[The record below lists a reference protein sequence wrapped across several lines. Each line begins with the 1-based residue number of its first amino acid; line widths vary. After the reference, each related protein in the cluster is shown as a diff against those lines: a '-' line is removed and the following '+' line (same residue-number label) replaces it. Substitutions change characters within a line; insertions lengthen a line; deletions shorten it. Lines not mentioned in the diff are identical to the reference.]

1 MRGKL
6 YIVGAGPGDPG
17 LLTLR
22 AYELLRSA
30 DVVLYDRLVSPEILE
45 LVNPGAELVY
55 VGKRIGEQERKQA
68 LIYRLVEK
76 FLSQGRDVVRLK
88 GGDPFIFG
96 RGAEELLRFTDLG
109 YEVEVVPGISSCIG
123 VPELAG
129 IPLTLRG
136 CSSSFAVVAG
146 NREDTDWSLYS
157 GVDTLVILMGVTGR
171 ERIAKKLIESGRD
184 PSEPVAFVE
193 KGTWRE
199 ERVVIATLRETAE
212 GLVDVKPPAVFVVG
226 RVVSFTH
233 RLRKLKEV
241 AACLNPTVES

>member
-1 MRGKL
+1 VRGKL

-109 YEVEVVPGISSCIG
+109 
-123 VPELAG
+123 
-129 IPLTLRG
+129 TRW
-136 CSSSFAVVAG
+136 
-146 NREDTDWSLYS
+146 RLYP
-157 GVDTLVILMGVTGR
+157 
-171 ERIAKKLIESGRD
+171 AY
-184 PSEPVAFVE
+184 
-193 KGTWRE
+193 
-199 ERVVIATLRETAE
+199 
-212 GLVDVKPPAVFVVG
+212 PPA
-226 RVVSFTH
+226 
-233 RLRKLKEV
+233 
-241 AACLNPTVES
+241 